1 MGRDEKKAIRR
12 EKRKKKRERINIIKS
27 EKCGLGP

>member
-1 MGRDEKKAIRR
+1 MGRDEKKARR

>member
-1 MGRDEKKAIRR
+1 MERDEKKARR